1 VKRWFTEHRFALSDV
16 LARLAKEPLSVAL
29 NVGVVAIALALPL
42 FGFVVLQSLRPVTAQ
57 LASEPEMGVFMTL
70 DATREEARALSAP
83 LAALPGVSGVRF
95 VAKEDALA
103 DMKNRPGMTELLSAL
118 PGNPLPDAWIV
129 RLNLNTDDISG
140 SERQA
145 QLVAAVS
152 ALPKVDHVQV
162 DAVWVKRMESMM
174 RLLSLVLWIVASA
187 LGIAVV
193 AVIFNTVR
201 LQVLTQREEIELA
214 KLIGA
219 TNRFVRRP
227 FYYMGLLQGLL
238 GGAIGLGLVALLL
251 VPLNQALFQFTRLY
265 VSSLALSLGDP
276 RLLAAFLIVSAF
288 LGWIAA
294 VLSVSKHLGRY

>member
-1 VKRWFTEHRFALSDV
+1 MKRWLTEHRFALSDV
-16 LARLAKEPLSVAL
+16 FARLAKEPLSVAL

-42 FGFVVLQSLRPVTAQ
+42 FGLVILMSLRPVTAQ
-57 LASEPEMGVFMTL
+57 IASQPEMGVFMSS
-70 DATREEARALSAP
+70 DASRQDAQALLAP
-83 LAALPGVSGVRF
+83 LSALPGVAKVRF

-103 DMKNRPGMTELLSAL
+103 EMKQQPGVAELVQAL

-129 RLNLNTDDISG
+129 QLGSADDSV
-140 SERQA
+140 SADARQQ
-145 QLVAAVS
+145 QLSAAIA

-162 DAVWVKRMESMM
+162 DAVWVRRMESMM
-174 RLLSLVLWIVASA
+174 RLLSLVLSMIAVA
-187 LGIAVV
+187 LGVAVV

-227 FYYMGLLQGLL
+227 FYYMGMLQGLL

-251 VPLNQALFQFTRLY
+251 IPLNRALLQFTQLY
-265 VSSLALSLGDP
+265 LSSFTLSLGDP
-276 RLLAAFLIVSAF
+276 RMLAGFLVASAL
-288 LGWIAA
+288 LGWVAA
-294 VLSVSKHLGRY
+294 LLSVGKHLGRY

>member
-1 VKRWFTEHRFALSDV
+1 
-16 LARLAKEPLSVAL
+16 
-29 NVGVVAIALALPL
+29 VGVVAIALALPL

-70 DATREEARALSAP
+70 DASREEARALSAP
-83 LAALPGVSGVRF
+83 LAALPGVAGVRF
-95 VAKEDALA
+95 VPKEDALA
-103 DMKNRPGMTELLSAL
+103 QMKSRPGMTELLSAL
-118 PGNPLPDAWIV
+118 PNNPLPDAWIL
-129 RLNLNTDDISG
+129 RLTLNAEQDG
-140 SERQA
+140 SIDRQQ
-145 QLVAAVS
+145 QLQAAIR
-152 ALPKVDHVQV
+152 ALPKVDHVQI

-174 RLLSLVLWIVASA
+174 RLLSLVLSIVASA

-238 GGAIGLGLVALLL
+238 GGAIGLGLVAALLI
-251 VPLNQALFQFTRLY
+251 PLNSALYQFTQLY
-265 VSSLALSLGDP
+265 LSSFALSLGDA
-276 RLLAAFLIVSAF
+276 RLLAGFLAISAL

>member
-1 VKRWFTEHRFALSDV
+1 MKRWFVEHRFALSDV

-83 LAALPGVSGVRF
+83 LAALPGVAGVRF

-103 DMKNRPGMTELLSAL
+103 EMKRRPGMTELLQAL
-118 PGNPLPDAWIV
+118 PSNPLPDAWIV
-129 RLNLNTDDISG
+129 RLTLNADDGQAID
-140 SERQA
+140 RQQ
-145 QLVAAVS
+145 QLQAAIK
-152 ALPKVDHVQV
+152 ALPKVDHVQI

-174 RLLSLVLWIVASA
+174 RLLSLVLSLVASA

-201 LQVLTQREEIELA
+201 LQVLTQRDEIELA

-238 GGAIGLGLVALLL
+238 GGAIGLGLVAALLI
-251 VPLNQALFQFTRLY
+251 PLNDALYQFTQLY
-265 VSSLALSLGDP
+265 LSSFALSLGDP
-276 RLLAAFLIVSAF
+276 RLLAGFLALSAL

>member
-1 VKRWFTEHRFALSDV
+1 MKRWFVEHRFALSDV

-70 DATREEARALSAP
+70 DASREEARALSAP
-83 LAALPGVSGVRF
+83 LAALPGVAGVRF
-95 VAKEDALA
+95 VPKEDALA
-103 DMKNRPGMTELLSAL
+103 QMKSRPGMTELLSAL
-118 PGNPLPDAWIV
+118 PNNPLPDAWIL
-129 RLNLNTDDISG
+129 RLTLNAEQDG
-140 SERQA
+140 SIDRQQ
-145 QLVAAVS
+145 QLQAAIR
-152 ALPKVDHVQV
+152 ALPKVDHVQI

-174 RLLSLVLWIVASA
+174 RLLSLVLSIVASA

-238 GGAIGLGLVALLL
+238 GGAIGLGLVAALLI
-251 VPLNQALFQFTRLY
+251 PLNSALYQFTQLY
-265 VSSLALSLGDP
+265 LSSFALSLGDA
-276 RLLAAFLIVSAF
+276 RLLAGFLAISAL